1 MSRGK
6 TDNETGSRMNTR
18 MKRYRKLKLVA
29 VEAENSVVRETWNP
43 SCLKT
48 WPTDQALPEQRR
60 EYLEVRWVCQ
70 EK

>member
-18 MKRYRKLKLVA
+18 MKRYGKLKLVA
-29 VEAENSVVRETWNP
+29 VEVENSAVRENWNP

-48 WPTDQALPEQRR
+48 WSTHLALPEQRR
-60 EYLEVRWVCQ
+60 EHAEVR
-70 EK
+70 